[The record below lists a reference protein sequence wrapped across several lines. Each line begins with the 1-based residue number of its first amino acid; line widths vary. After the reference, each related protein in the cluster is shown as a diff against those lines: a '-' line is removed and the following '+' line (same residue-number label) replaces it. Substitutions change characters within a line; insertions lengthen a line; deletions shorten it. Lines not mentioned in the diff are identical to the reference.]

1 MRVRVSDACMVC
13 VCVCVCAR
21 AHACACVYVPVCC
34 VYVCVCVNAC
44 VCACH
49 TCVCMCSSGKCVC
62 LCACVCVRARA
73 RARMYIRL
81 FVCSCVHYVTMTNDC
96 YMLSL
101 HLPPSSFS
109 PLPTYPLALGMK
121 KGRHR
126 TPYVHFLFVSP
137 TAEGVLRVTWDNGG
151 WSN

>member
-1 MRVRVSDACMVC
+1 MRAWF

-21 AHACACVYVPVCC
+21 ARVRVCMCLYVVCICVFASMCVFVLVIR
-34 VYVCVCVNAC
+34 VYVCVPAANV
-44 VCACH
+44 
-49 TCVCMCSSGKCVC
+49 
-62 LCACVCVRARA
+62 CVCVCVCVCARA

-81 FVCSCVHYVTMTNDC
+81 FVCSCVHYVTVTNDC

-126 TPYVHFLFVSP
+126 TPYVHFFFVSP